1 MMTSRALKA
10 VSRDSKAALE
20 KWKRA
25 AQEIDAIN
33 SLQPSPGNGDPRFI
47 CNPPRVTH
55 CDHAMMVFI
64 MNDSIEDS
72 DFARLT
78 PHKQFTLLFQFQAQ
92 CAANALRSFDFGGRS
107 MHGYACHWTTWSE
120 EDTLE
125 MWQQKHNEL
134 GELAPRRSHLLQ
146 VRGSLSLCGL
156 GQCICVRDAVIV
168 PGYCVLGL
176 GLGRAQ
182 IRRRRRGLDVHGLP
196 LPVGKI

>member
-64 MNDSIEDS
+64 MKDSIEDS

-107 MHGYACHWTTWSE
+107 MHGMHAIGRS
-120 EDTLE
+120 
-125 MWQQKHNEL
+125 
-134 GELAPRRSHLLQ
+134 GPRRKTLLKCGN
-146 VRGSLSLCGL
+146 RSTTSWGSLRPAGHIFYRSGAPSPFVALESAF
-156 GQCICVRDAVIV
+156 VFVM
-168 PGYCVLGL
+168 P
-176 GLGRAQ
+176 
-182 IRRRRRGLDVHGLP
+182 
-196 LPVGKI
+196 